1 MAHNFSI
8 ENSEA
13 ERCSYNAAR
22 KSFTDG
28 SDTPSSFLERCI
40 NKINNLED
48 DVRAFVNSDFES
60 SRIAAKESDTRWRN
74 GTPLSAIDGM
84 PIAIKDVMETASMP
98 TEQGSP
104 LFKDWCAGRDCAA
117 VAALRD
123 AGAVIIAKSVTTEF
137 AATQPRETRNPW
149 DTLRTPGGS
158 SSGSAA
164 SVGIGM
170 LPAALGTQV
179 IGSIIRP
186 ASFCGAVGYKPS
198 VGGINRG
205 GSFDGFSQSCTGIL
219 GASLSDSWNVVRAIT
234 SRVGG
239 DAGSLG
245 VLGPLEMPPPREPK
259 TIAFIETAGWCLA
272 SENAKTAFQRALK
285 KLRDSGISVLSRNNN
300 PIVSE
305 IEDAIFDSVPIS
317 RDINAWEGKW
327 PLNTYAL
334 DMDASKLS
342 DPSRERLQAANKMNQ
357 EEYAAVL
364 ARRLSA
370 RAVYLKAQREFDLCV
385 TLSATGAAPI
395 GLGSTGDPVFTVP
408 TSLLGV
414 PAISLPV
421 LECDAMPLGLQVI
434 GFEGQDSELFSFA
447 SAIEEKVKQK
457 V

>member
-1 MAHNFSI
+1 MMVNNFSI
-8 ENSEA
+8 EKSEA
-13 ERCSYNAAR
+13 ERCSYDVASKN
-22 KSFTDG
+22 FMDG
-28 SDTPSSFLERCI
+28 SDSPSSFLERCI
-40 NKINNLED
+40 NKINSLEN
-48 DVRAFVNSDFES
+48 DVRAFVNTDFRN
-60 SRIAAKESDTRWRN
+60 SRIAAKQSDTRWQN
-74 GTPLSAIDGM
+74 GTPLSIIDGM

-104 LFKDWCAGRDCAA
+104 LFKNWSGGRDCAA

-123 AGAVIIAKSVTTEF
+123 AGAVIVAKSVTTEF
-137 AATQPRETRNPW
+137 AATQPRDTRNPW
-149 DTLRTPGGS
+149 DTSRTPGGS

-198 VGGINRG
+198 IGGINRG

-245 VLGPLEMPPPREPK
+245 VLGPLEMPPPRLPK
-259 TIAFIETAGWCLA
+259 TIAFLETSGWLLA
-272 SENAKTAFQRALK
+272 SANAKTALQNALT
-285 KLRDSGISVLSRNNN
+285 KLQDSGVSVFSRHDNK
-300 PIVSE
+300 IVSE
-305 IEDAIFDSVPIS
+305 IEDAIIDSVSIS

-334 DMDASKLS
+334 DMDVSKLS
-342 DPSRERLQAANKMNQ
+342 EPSKERLKAANNMNQ
-357 EEYAAVL
+357 HEYGDVL
-364 ARRLSA
+364 ARRLNA
-370 RAVYLKAQREFDLCV
+370 RATYSKAKKEFDLCV
-385 TLSATGAAPI
+385 TLSATGAAPM

-408 TSLLGV
+408 TSMLGI

-421 LECDAMPLGLQVI
+421 LECDGMPLGLQVI
-434 GFEGQDSELFSFA
+434 GFEERDAELFSFA
-447 SAIEEKVKQK
+447 SAIEKKLK
-457 V
+457 